1 MTYNIEDRKLPGEIP
16 GDMIDPNNNGVH
28 IMWLYHN
35 GYRTLAYEEMLY
47 LLENYIKDIV
57 RTCSSN
63 YSSMRSVDYEDMFHE
78 GCEEVMRRMASYD
91 PTRSKPNTY
100 FTKYIQARCYEL
112 LGKQYEHI
120 SPYYSKIAAKI
131 RKAINECNQNNV
143 SYNENKLAAITGISV
158 HTIHKTLLQMQNSA
172 ECSLEDIDISNE
184 AYYQTP
190 ESSYIQ
196 HEESKII
203 ASAFE
208 YLDETEREILILRVF
223 HTDKDGRQLTY
234 KKISDITGYPVDV
247 IKKTLNR
254 AKLKIARTQQM
265 KESFPNHYY
274 EKKHRIKKKEIQMIP
289 EESADIMEQQ
299 VLDTLDHGE
308 LSINTAEDPV

>member
-1 MTYNIEDRKLPGEIP
+1 
-16 GDMIDPNNNGVH
+16 
-28 IMWLYHN
+28 
-35 GYRTLAYEEMLY
+35 
-47 LLENYIKDIV
+47 
-57 RTCSSN
+57 
-63 YSSMRSVDYEDMFHE
+63 
-78 GCEEVMRRMASYD
+78 
-91 PTRSKPNTY
+91 
-100 FTKYIQARCYEL
+100 
-112 LGKQYEHI
+112 
-120 SPYYSKIAAKI
+120 
-131 RKAINECNQNNV
+131 
-143 SYNENKLAAITGISV
+143 
-158 HTIHKTLLQMQNSA
+158 MQNSA

-234 KKISDITGYPVDV
+234 KKISDITSYPVDF

-274 EKKHRIKKKEIQMIP
+274 EKKHRIKKKKILMIP

-299 VLDTLDHGE
+299 VLDTLEHGE
-308 LSINTAEDPV
+308 SLDDDLQS